1 MSYMVKNYTK
11 LEELNGSRDRR
22 PFLFNNTFF
31 VFGKIALFEKY
42 FLFKKKKLV
51 SWKWVPYQLNHI
63 SLSTLQLVSSR
74 DEFQNSYLKKKKIQT
89 IIFCQ
94 MIFRKTYY

>member
-1 MSYMVKNYTK
+1 MVKNYTK

-42 FLFKKKKLV
+42 FLFKKKNLSLENEFHINLTILV
-51 SWKWVPYQLNHI
+51 YPRCN
-63 SLSTLQLVSSR
+63 SSPQ
-74 DEFQNSYLKKKKIQT
+74 EMSFKIA
-89 IIFCQ
+89 I
-94 MIFRKTYY
+94 